1 MEIVNVFMKQLI
13 NQNVLNPVQ
22 GIVKLVQM
30 EFV

>member
-13 NQNVLNPVQ
+13 NQNVINHVQ